1 MTTSDPMFFYERFAD
16 RFDAVTNRYDV
27 ERRLAIVF
35 DDLLAGGCGSKLIL
49 DAGCGTGW
57 FSARARQE
65 GATVVSLDVGTR
77 LLAETARKCDSS
89 RVAASVCDLPF
100 ASGTFDIVISSEVIE
115 HTPDPAR
122 AVREMSRVL
131 RPGGRLA
138 LTVPNR
144 LWHPTV
150 VVANGLGLRPYEGYE
165 NWVSWGGL
173 RRICGAAGVV
183 IERQRGFHL
192 LPFQLALL
200 HPLLRLADRAGASLG
215 PLMINLAVLAR
226 KPAVQASRS

>member
-1 MTTSDPMFFYERFAD
+1 MTAPDPMFFYERFAD
-16 RFDAVTNRYDV
+16 QFDEATNRYDM
-27 ERRLAIVF
+27 ERRLSIVF
-35 DDLLAGGCGSKLIL
+35 DDLLSTGCRSKLIL

-57 FSARARQE
+57 FSARARQG

-77 LLAETARKCDSS
+77 LLAQTARKCDSA

-100 ASGTFDIVISSEVIE
+100 ASGQFDIVISSEVIE

-122 AVREMSRVL
+122 AVGEMSRVL

-150 VVANGLGLRPYEGYE
+150 VVANRLGLRPYDGYE
-165 NWVSWGGL
+165 NWVTWGL
-173 RRICGAAGVV
+173 RRMCAAAGIVV
-183 IERQRGFHL
+183 ERQRGFHL
-192 LPFQLALL
+192 LPFQLSAL
-200 HPLLRLADRAGASLG
+200 HPLLRLADRFGTALG
-215 PLMINLAVLAR
+215 PLMINIAVLAR
-226 KPAVQASRS
+226 KPA

>member
-1 MTTSDPMFFYERFAD
+1 MIAQDPMFFYERFSD
-16 RFDAVTNRYDV
+16 RFDAATNRYDM
-27 ERRLAIVF
+27 ERRLSIVF
-35 DDLLAGGCGSKLIL
+35 DDLLPGACGSQLIL

-100 ASGTFDIVISSEVIE
+100 GPAAFDVVISSEVIE
-115 HTPDPAR
+115 HTPDPER

-144 LWHPTV
+144 LWHPSV
-150 VVANGLGLRPYEGYE
+150 VVANRLGLRPYEGYE

-173 RRICGAAGVV
+173 RRICESAGLVV
-183 IERQRGFHL
+183 ERQRGFHL
-192 LPFQLALL
+192 VPFQLALL
-200 HPLLRLADRAGASLG
+200 HPLLRLADRAGAALG
-215 PLMINLAVLAR
+215 PLMINMAVLAR
-226 KPAVQASRS
+226 KPAAGAS

>member
-1 MTTSDPMFFYERFAD
+1 MTMSDPMFFYERFAD
-16 RFDAVTNRYDV
+16 RFDAATNRYDV
-27 ERRLAIVF
+27 ERRLSVVF

-49 DAGCGTGW
+49 DAGCGTGR

-65 GATVVSLDVGTR
+65 GAAVVSLDVGTR
-77 LLAETARKCDSS
+77 LLAETARKCDSAL
-89 RVAASVCDLPF
+89 VAASVCDLPF

-144 LWHPTV
+144 LWHTSV
-150 VVANGLGLRPYEGYE
+150 VVANRVGLRPYEGYE

-173 RRICGAAGVV
+173 RRICASAGVV

-192 LPFQLALL
+192 LPFQFAAL
-200 HPLLRLADRAGASLG
+200 HPLLRLADRAGAALG
-215 PLMINLAVLAR
+215 PLMINIAILAR
-226 KPAVQASRS
+226 KPAGRTS